1 LVRLV
6 SMEGRGR
13 DASLAGDKFQRGKGR
28 ADNSKGIVQRRGLRP
43 LAICIPPLPQDDETR
58 EKAKMSQPRSEDVFR
73 RPARVDVMPQAF
85 PERRAFPSQSARTDD
100 LQPRPSKASRMA
112 NASKRPASYM
122 HDAARPDIES
132 PRPKTAAAGRSNSTG
147 VSDGLWDEPV
157 LVQAARNIY
166 FLLLLLIDLCCRL
179 GSALVLL
186 PASLIRAVISPSPPW
201 HCTTPTSLRAHSSQP
216 ILRPDTPTSSLGL
229 CVEALFGSASPR
241 IVPVDAAACRAYR
254 DPGDR
259 NRS

>member
-1 LVRLV
+1 MLPSRVISSNGERGGRTTARGSCSGGGCVRLR
-6 SMEGRGR
+6 SASPRYHKTTRDRGNAVPQKR
-13 DASLAGDKFQRGKGR
+13 KCRNPVLKMCSG
-28 ADNSKGIVQRRGLRP
+28 GLRESMSCRKP
-43 LAICIPPLPQDDETR
+43 LRRDGLSRPSLPEPTIFNQGP
-58 EKAKMSQPRSEDVFR
+58 A
-73 RPARVDVMPQAF
+73 RPAEWQTH
-85 PERRAFPSQSARTDD
+85 PSA
-100 LQPRPSKASRMA
+100 L
-112 NASKRPASYM
+112 

-201 HCTTPTSLRAHSSQP
+201 HCTTPTSLRAHSSQR

-229 CVEALFGSASPR
+229 CVEALFGSASPT
-241 IVPVDAAACRAYR
+241 VTD
-254 DPGDR
+254 
-259 NRS
+259 

>member
-1 LVRLV
+1 MVRLV

-13 DASLAGDKFQRGKGR
+13 DASIAGDKFQRGKRR
-28 ADNSKGIVQRRGLRP
+28 ADNSKGLVQRRGLRP
-43 LAICIPPLPQDDETR
+43 LAICIPPLPQDDDSER
-58 EKAKMSQPRSEDVFR
+58 QRARGAPNAKMSQPRSEDVFR

-85 PERRAFPSQSARTDD
+85 AERRAFPSQSARTDD
-100 LQPRPSKASRMA
+100 LQPRLRKASRILA
-112 NASKRPASYM
+112 TASKRPASYL
-122 HDAARPDIES
+122 HDDES
-132 PRPKTAAAGRSNSTG
+132 PRPKTAAAGRSN
-147 VSDGLWDEPV
+147 SDGLWDEPV

-201 HCTTPTSLRAHSSQP
+201 HCTTPTSLRAHSSQR

-229 CVEALFGSASPR
+229 CVEALFGSASPT
-241 IVPVDAAACRAYR
+241 VTD
-254 DPGDR
+254 
-259 NRS
+259 

>member
-1 LVRLV
+1 
-6 SMEGRGR
+6 MEGRGR
-13 DASLAGDKFQRGKGR
+13 DASIAGDKFQRGKRR
-28 ADNSKGIVQRRGLRP
+28 ADNSKGLVQRRGLRP
-43 LAICIPPLPQDDETR
+43 LAICIPPLPQDDERQR
-58 EKAKMSQPRSEDVFR
+58 ERGAPNAKMSQPRSEDVFR

-85 PERRAFPSQSARTDD
+85 AERRAFPSQSARTDD

-229 CVEALFGSASPR
+229 CVEALFGSASPT
-241 IVPVDAAACRAYR
+241 
-254 DPGDR
+254 
-259 NRS
+259 